1 MTTYKNYDVLTERPD
16 RAGAVQATAS
26 RGLSI
31 IASTVGKRRVLDRW
45 GVPRVVRSFNWLAL
59 NKEGIAALRKFIA
72 DSKGRVVPCWVATD
86 NADLVLAADA
96 QNTGNELMVKAVG
109 YTAGVFPTGNGR
121 RHIALRLPSGAWLYA
136 KVMSCTDNRDGTER
150 LVLDATLPERAPAG
164 SPVSFLTLC
173 RLNEDAVR
181 IKYETPAV
189 AEATLNFI
197 ELPKE
202 TP

>member
-16 RAGAVQATAS
+16 RADTVQATAT

-31 IASTVGKRRVLDRW
+31 IASTIGKRRVMDRW

-59 NKEGIAALRKFIA
+59 NRAAVAALHQFITTR
-72 DSKGRVVPCWVATD
+72 KGRVVPCWVATD
-86 NADLVLAADA
+86 NADLVLASDA
-96 QNTGNELMVKAVG
+96 QKTGNVLTVKAIG
-109 YTAGVFPTGNGR
+109 YTSSVFPTGNGR
-121 RHIALRLPSGAWLYA
+121 RHIALRMPSGAWLYA
-136 KVMSCTDNRDGTER
+136 KVMSCVDNRDGTER
-150 LVLDATLPERAPAG
+150 LVLDAVLTETTTAG
-164 SPVSFLTLC
+164 TPVSFLTLC
-173 RLNEDAVR
+173 RLNDDAVR